1 MADFWIRPG
10 IVTSN
15 GNNRALTVEIEYAPS
30 VSDFFRRCDYS
41 FNVKYF
47 ADDCW
52 PLIKEFGDEI
62 MHRHIDNKPPSVS
75 YYSNSKSLILA
86 NVHSDHGEQTVSSF
100 IHCPT
105 ICGDIFTREQL
116 ATSQPATNATA
127 TAAAAL
133 SNANA
138 KLV

>member
-1 MADFWIRPG
+1 MGADFWIRPG

-30 VSDFFRRCDYS
+30 
-41 FNVKYF
+41 YF

-62 MHRHIDNKPPSVS
+62 MHRHIDNKPPS
-75 YYSNSKSLILA
+75 
-86 NVHSDHGEQTVSSF
+86 SDHGEQTVSSF